1 MIELKSKQKFCPQ
14 TILLDNHE
22 SKERGYYYN
31 LDKISGK
38 VGNNQI
44 TPSILNSVR
53 DILNTIN

>member
-1 MIELKSKQKFCPQ
+1 MFTDEGIRRMIDRSS
-14 TILLDNHE
+14 HE
-22 SKERGYYYN
+22 SKERDYYYN